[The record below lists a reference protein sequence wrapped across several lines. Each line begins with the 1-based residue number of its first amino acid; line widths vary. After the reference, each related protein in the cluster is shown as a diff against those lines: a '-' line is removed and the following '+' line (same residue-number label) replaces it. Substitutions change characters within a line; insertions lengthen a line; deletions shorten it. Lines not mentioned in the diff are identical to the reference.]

1 MDWDM
6 DIDWGL
12 IVGVA
17 IVVAALVGL
26 VIWAIVRGQLRK
38 VTTGAEALVG
48 KVAVAQTSLDPKG
61 TVLVEGEHWTA
72 KVNSGKV
79 EPGEEVIVTEIE
91 GLKLVV
97 TKKKTKGRK

>member
-1 MDWDM
+1 MDWNL

-12 IVGVA
+12 IVGAA
-17 IVVAALVGL
+17 IVLAVLVGL
-26 VIWAIVRGQLRK
+26 VIWAIVRGQRRK
-38 VTTGAEALVG
+38 VTTGAEALIG
-48 KVAVAQTSLDPKG
+48 RVAVAQTGLNPKG
-61 TVLVEGEHWTA
+61 TVFVEGEHWTA
-72 KVNSGKV
+72 KLDSGKV

>member
-17 IVVAALVGL
+17 IVVAVLVGL

-38 VTTGAEALVG
+38 VTTGAEALIG
-48 KVAVAQTSLDPKG
+48 KVAVAQTGLNPKG

-72 KVNSGKV
+72 KVDSGKV

-91 GLKLVV
+91 GLKLAVI
-97 TKKKTKGRK
+97 KKKIKGRK

>member
-1 MDWDM
+1 MDWNL

-12 IVGVA
+12 IVGAA
-17 IVVAALVGL
+17 IVVAVLVGL

-38 VTTGAEALVG
+38 VTTGAEALIG
-48 KVAVAQTSLDPKG
+48 RVAVAQTGLNPKG
-61 TVLVEGEHWTA
+61 MVLVEGEHWTA
-72 KVNSGKV
+72 KLDSGKV

>member
-1 MDWDM
+1 MDWDL
-6 DIDWGL
+6 DIGWGL

-17 IVVAALVGL
+17 IVVAVLVGL

-38 VTTGAEALVG
+38 VTTGAEALIG
-48 KVAVAQTSLDPKG
+48 KVAVAQTGLNPKG
-61 TVLVEGEHWTA
+61 TVLVEGEHWAA
-72 KVNSGKV
+72 KVDSGKV
-79 EPGEEVIVTEIE
+79 EPEEEVIVTEIE

>member
-1 MDWDM
+1 MDWDL

-17 IVVAALVGL
+17 IVVVALVGL

-38 VTTGAEALVG
+38 VTTGAEALIG
-48 KVAVAQTSLDPKG
+48 KVAVAQTGLNPKG
-61 TVLVEGEHWTA
+61 TVLVEGEHWAA
-72 KVNSGKV
+72 KVDSGKV
-79 EPGEEVIVTEIE
+79 EPEEEVIVTEIE

>member
-1 MDWDM
+1 MDWDL

-17 IVVAALVGL
+17 IVVVALIGL

-38 VTTGAEALVG
+38 VTTGAEALIG
-48 KVAVAQTSLDPKG
+48 KVAVAQTGLNPKG
-61 TVLVEGEHWTA
+61 MVLVEGEHWTA
-72 KVNSGKV
+72 KVDSGKV

>member
-1 MDWDM
+1 MDWDL
-6 DIDWGL
+6 DIGWGL

-17 IVVAALVGL
+17 IVVAVLVGL
-26 VIWAIVRGQLRK
+26 VIWAVVRGQLRK
-38 VTTGAEALVG
+38 VTTGAEALIG
-48 KVAVAQTSLDPKG
+48 RVAVAQTGLNPKG
-61 TVLVEGEHWTA
+61 MVLVEGEHWTA
-72 KVNSGKV
+72 KLDSGKV

>member
-1 MDWDM
+1 MDWNS

-12 IVGVA
+12 VVGVA
-17 IVVAALVGL
+17 IVVAVLVGL
-26 VIWAIVRGQLRK
+26 VIWAIVLGQRRK
-38 VTTGAEALVG
+38 VTTGAEALIG
-48 KVAVAQTSLDPKG
+48 KVAVAQTGLNPKG
-61 TVLVEGEHWTA
+61 TVFVEGEHWTA
-72 KVNSGKV
+72 KLDSGKV

>member
-1 MDWDM
+1 MDWDL
-6 DIDWGL
+6 DIDWNL

-17 IVVAALVGL
+17 IVVAVLVGL

-38 VTTGAEALVG
+38 VTTGAEALIG
-48 KVAVAQTSLDPKG
+48 RVAVAQTGLNPKG
-61 TVLVEGEHWTA
+61 MVLVEGEHWAA
-72 KVNSGKV
+72 KVDSGKV